1 MTNNSIKAA
10 APFMLVCC
18 PTTHI
23 SHTTVASMGKAIKV
37 LNVTIH
43 APGFGS
49 KLATLGT
56 QLANK

>member
-1 MTNNSIKAA
+1 MASQRHRHYLGFLLA
-10 APFMLVCC
+10 
-18 PTTHI
+18 TTHI